1 MIDRIKILEYS
12 QSIACTNCKDFLE
25 CPLVQSKLNS
35 FNKMRSRGFNNNT
48 RLLENINNMIIIE
61 LLDVYKKNKQVKP
74 DLQILADVTKF
85 IKEQQGDF

>member
-35 FNKMRSRGFNNNT
+35 FDEMRQHGFNDNI
-48 RLLENINNMIIIE
+48 RLLEHVNNAIIVE
-61 LLDVYKKNKQVKP
+61 LLDVYSKNKQVKK
-74 DLQILADVTKF
+74 DLKILGDVTKF